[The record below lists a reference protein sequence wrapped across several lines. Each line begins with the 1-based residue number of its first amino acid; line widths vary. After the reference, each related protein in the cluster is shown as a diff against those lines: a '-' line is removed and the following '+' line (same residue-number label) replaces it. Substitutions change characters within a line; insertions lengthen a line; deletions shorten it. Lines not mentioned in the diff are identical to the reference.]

1 MRRFRFLKDPGPEDA
16 GTDSEDFLRRLGG
29 PACLLFTG
37 RNPGRTR
44 ALVTLLHGNEPSGLM
59 AVRHWL
65 LSGQK
70 PAVNLL
76 VIIASVHAAL
86 EEPVFTHRM
95 LPRAR
100 DLNRCFRPPFAD
112 EQGHLAE
119 EILELL
125 RVHRPEAVVDM
136 HNTSGS
142 GPSFGVVTHLDRQH
156 DALVSLFT
164 RRLIVSH
171 LDLGA
176 LMELSDERTPTV
188 TVEVGGRLDE
198 EAHALA
204 WDGLQRYAT
213 AERVLATDQDMDW
226 GLEILQNPIRLELQD
241 GVTLAYGEDP
251 RPGHDITLC
260 ADIEHHNFGVVHCDT
275 RLGWVTGD
283 PQALFRAKDAEGRC
297 AVATLIREQRGVLY
311 PARDMKLFMITTN
324 ASIAQTD
331 CLFYAVADSGA
342 AIAATAPA

>member
-1 MRRFRFLKDPGPEDA
+1 MKRFRLLRDPGPEDA
-16 GTDSEDFLRRLGG
+16 GSDPEDLLRRLGG

-44 ALVTLLHGNEPSGLM
+44 ALVTLLHGNEPSGLI
-59 AVRHWL
+59 ALRHWL
-65 LSGQK
+65 LSGQR

-76 VIIASVHAAL
+76 VIVASVHAAL
-86 EEPVFTHRM
+86 AEPAFTHRM

-100 DLNRCFRPPFAD
+100 DLNRCFRPPFHD

-125 RVHRPEAVVDM
+125 RIHRPEAIVDL

-164 RRLIVSH
+164 RRLIISR
-171 LDLGA
+171 LTLGA
-176 LMELSDERTPTV
+176 LMELSDESTPTV
-188 TVEVGGRLDE
+188 TIEVGGRLDE

-204 WDGLQRYAT
+204 WDGFQRYAT
-213 AERVLATDQDMDW
+213 AERVLASDQDPEW
-226 GLEILQNPIRLELQD
+226 GLEVLQDPIRLELQD
-241 GVTLAYGEDP
+241 GVTLAYGDGP
-251 RPGHDITLC
+251 RPGHDVTLG
-260 ADIEHHNFGVVHCDT
+260 ADIEHHNFGVVHQDT
-275 RLGWVTGD
+275 QLGWVRGELSS
-283 PQALFRAKDAEGRC
+283 LFRAVDAQGRC
-297 AVATLIREQRGVLY
+297 AVATLLRTHRGELY
-311 PARDMKLFMITTN
+311 PARDLKLFMITTN
-324 ASIAQTD
+324 ASIAETD

-342 AIAATAPA
+342 PVEAG